1 MPILFALAS
10 AAVYGV
16 ADYLGGRASR
26 LHPSAVVTLVGQMV
40 SFAMVLV
47 AVASMGTPVPSSG
60 TLAWGAVAGVAGA
73 VGLTSLYHAFAHGAV
88 TVVAPLSAVVGAVLP
103 VGAGL
108 AHGERPAGIAYVGI
122 VLAVVAVALVSG
134 AVGERRRPTPPAIV
148 GFAVLAG
155 TGFGVLFVAL
165 DRSDGGSGFWP
176 LVAARAASVP
186 LLLVLCLVTGARPT
200 RRRGGVG
207 GLAIAMVAG
216 SLDMLANLLYLAAS
230 REGLLSIVAVVASLY
245 PASTVALAFVIDR
258 ERVDRWQSVGMAV
271 AVGALVLVTLG
282 R

>member
-10 AAVYGV
+10 AAVYCV

-108 AHGERPAGIAYVGI
+108 AQGERPAGIAYVGI

-165 DRSDGGSGFWP
+165 DRTDGGSGFWP